1 MFLKKGSLVSAGL
14 GLLLCATGLFG
25 AAGNI
30 ALTGHDDDLH
40 QSTSAKAQ
48 ANGMIAFAR
57 NGSTK
62 KVLSFDHGTELTSF
76 LTALGIPFDNVD
88 PDVGVPA
95 ATLFD
100 PAVYSAIIVASD
112 QSCGGCDN
120 TTTSSTNLA
129 AAKANFASFVNNGG
143 GIVAFAGASN
153 TNYYAFLPSSATN
166 PGTVTCSSCF
176 TQTAAGT
183 SVGIPANNSDISHN
197 FFAFPGTA
205 GMDPAWKVAETYTGG
220 STAGSLTNQPF
231 TVYTKGATITDGGFE
246 GGGGET
252 PAVPIGWPALLF
264 IALGLGGMTLFQYR
278 RLLKR
283 S

>member
-1 MFLKKGSLVSAGL
+1 MFVKKGFLLSAGL
-14 GLLLCATGLFG
+14 GLLLGATGLFG

-40 QSTSAKAQ
+40 QSAAAKAQ
-48 ANGMIAFAR
+48 AMGMIALAR
-57 NGSTK
+57 NGSAL
-62 KVLSFDHGTELTSF
+62 KVLSFDHRTQTTSL

-95 ATLFD
+95 ASLFD
-100 PAVYSAIIVASD
+100 HTVYSAIIVASD

-153 TNYYAFLPSSATN
+153 TGYYAFLPSSATN
-166 PGTVTCSSCF
+166 PGIVSCSSCF
-176 TQTAAGT
+176 TQTAAGAT
-183 SVGIPANNSDISHN
+183 VGIPANNSDISHN
-197 FFAFPGTA
+197 FFANPGTS
-205 GMDPAWKVAETYTGG
+205 GMDPAWQVAETYTGN
-220 STAGSLTNQPF
+220 SSAGALTNQPF
-231 TVYTKGATITDGGFE
+231 TVFTKGAAIVDGGFE
-246 GGGGET
+246 GGGGGT
-252 PAVPIGWPALLF
+252 PTVPISWQALLA
-264 IALGLGGMTLFQYR
+264 IALGLGGMGLFQYR